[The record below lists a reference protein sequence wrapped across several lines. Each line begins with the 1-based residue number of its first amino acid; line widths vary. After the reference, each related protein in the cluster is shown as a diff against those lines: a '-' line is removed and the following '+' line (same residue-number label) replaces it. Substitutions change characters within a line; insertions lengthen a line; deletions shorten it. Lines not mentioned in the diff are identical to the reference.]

1 MVCLLPLRQGDR
13 CSHTGQVEVVLGAVL
28 QGSQL
33 GHLLHLLLTG
43 LAGWHTA
50 EEALQVVRQNLQEAL
65 A

>member
-1 MVCLLPLRQGDR
+1 M
-13 CSHTGQVEVVLGAVL
+13 VLGAVL

>member
-1 MVCLLPLRQGDR
+1 MVCPPLRQGDR
-13 CSHTGQVEVVLGAVL
+13 CSHIGQVEVVLGAVL

-33 GHLLHLLLTG
+33 GYLLHLLLIG